1 MDIQYIRTLP
11 IPACAVD
18 PDGKISGANPLMK
31 NVFVYEDIVGTN
43 FFTMTGFKRDQ
54 LMQANKEE
62 KVLERNGKL
71 FKLWINEDAKEDED
85 IVVFFDE
92 ATARE
97 SFKSKL
103 ESERAAIVYINID
116 NYDELIASSPE
127 DLRRL
132 IPAQI
137 DGLLRK

>member
-1 MDIQYIRTLP
+1 MDIQFIRTLP
-11 IPACAVD
+11 IPACSVS
-18 PDGKISGANPLMK
+18 PDGIISGANPLMK

-71 FKLWINEDAKEDED
+71 FKLWINEDAKEDEE

-92 ATARE
+92 ATARV
-97 SFKSKL
+97 SFK
-103 ESERAAIVYINID
+103 EQARERKSGYRVHQH
-116 NYDELIASSPE
+116 
-127 DLRRL
+127 R
-132 IPAQI
+132 
-137 DGLLRK
+137 